1 MYQALQ
7 YCVWSFCSREPF
19 HLRMS
24 WYLRWT
30 NRESPFWSKE
40 WRACNS
46 TYCCPQSNCTVPD
59 CSCGALEWAQHGYS
73 YVQKIVLQKNCWTK
87 NAIYCRKNIEEGKK
101 KWADLSCSWTNRVN
115 AMKRNIP
122 AKMIYNL
129 IQSPPKFQWH
139 FSSK

>member
-19 HLRMS
+19 HLYMS

-30 NRESPFWSKE
+30 NRESHFWSKE

-46 TYCCPQSNCTVPD
+46 TYCCPQSNCMGPN

-73 YVQKIVLQKNCWTK
+73 YVQKIALQKNHYTK
-87 NAIYCRKNIEEGKK
+87 NANYCRKKIEESKK
-101 KWADLSCSWTNRVN
+101 NGQTYPCSWINRID
-115 AMKRNIP
+115 ATKRNIP
-122 AKMIYNL
+122 EKWSINL
-129 IQSPPKFQWH
+129 IESPPKFQWH
-139 FSSK
+139 FSPK